1 MAVSIDRSERPSA
14 WKKQSYEVPNPGRR
28 AFRWKASALRTFQ
41 HWSARPRRPRPALIV
56 VPALFSLLPAETFAM
71 GWLNEIDALRAIR
84 KRIVAAA
91 KKTGWDVYTFHT
103 QHNLDSYYD
112 TNILAVRDTLSHE
125 GSLPTSVVAETKRRF
140 GSLFAYHWIEPRLI
154 ENLVFQSSLMECVA
168 ARAEETPI
176 QFHAVGTAVYS
187 ALIRAGALTF
197 DAAVDSL
204 LRVGARW
211 DKAVAAMSG
220 GERERFEIV
229 QRVLDGRERMSV
241 TVTRADLPKVEAP
254 SQPFWFS
261 TAANEEPV
269 LVETA
274 REAALALESL
284 NLASWSTRG
293 AVLPD
298 HPVRGFLNSPLH
310 PYARHCR
317 WTVSNYL
324 LSTPS
329 AVTLFMEHIAGIP
342 RAPHTGADSDAQKR
356 LRLSRMKV
364 TGP

>member
-1 MAVSIDRSERPSA
+1 LSIDRSERPAA
-14 WKKQSYEVPNPGRR
+14 WKKQSYPVPNPGRH
-28 AFRWKASALRTFQ
+28 AFVWKASALRTIQ
-41 HWSARPRRPRPALIV
+41 HWSARPRRRQPALIV

-71 GWLNEIDALRAIR
+71 GWLNEIDALHSIR
-84 KRIVAAA
+84 RRIVSAA

-112 TNILAVRDTLSHE
+112 TNIGAVQDTLSHE
-125 GSLPTSVVAETKRRF
+125 GSLSTSLVAETKRRF
-140 GSLFAYHWIEPRLI
+140 GSMFAYHRIEPRLI

-187 ALIRAGALTF
+187 ALIRARALTF

-220 GERERFEIV
+220 EDRERFEIV
-229 QRVLDGRERMSV
+229 QRVLDGRERMSL
-241 TVTRADLPKVEAP
+241 TVTRSDLPKVEAP

-261 TAANEEPV
+261 ASVDEEPV

-274 REAALALESL
+274 RDAALALESL
-284 NLASWSTRG
+284 NLASWSTR
-293 AVLPD
+293 AALLPD

-310 PYARHCR
+310 PFARNCR
-317 WTVSNYL
+317 WSVSNYL

-329 AVTLFMEHIAGIP
+329 AVAMFMQHIAGIP
-342 RAPHTGADSDAQKR
+342 RAPHAGADSEAQNR
-356 LRLSRMKV
+356 LRLSRIKV